1 MAPTSLAPVK
11 ANGGEGRA
19 LVSILV
25 FLIALFIASPLCDA
39 SAGDGLPE
47 LLNQVHWGET
57 SQQLLQ
63 HFGAAATR
71 LPKSLDFGDSYVD
84 VVLEKETLGGV
95 PVVTFFQMD
104 KATHGL
110 KRVQLE
116 RPPHGVNPPAFRAI
130 SSALNAAYGR
140 PDEICEVPPRPSGGY
155 QAAAEEKWL
164 RDGAVVSAIFR
175 DTTLQAF
182 EGCLFGPTNGWCG
195 LHGQLLVR
203 IGPPDGSADPCSL
216 AVRHGRPVG

>member
-1 MAPTSLAPVK
+1 MAPTSLVPVK
-11 ANGGEGRA
+11 ANGGEGQA
-19 LVSILV
+19 LVSTLV
-25 FLIALFIASPLCDA
+25 FLIALFIASPHCDA
-39 SAGDGLPE
+39 STGYGLPE

-84 VVLEKETLGGV
+84 VVLEKEMLGGV

-130 SSALNAAYGR
+130 SAALNAAYGR
-140 PDEICEVPPRPSGGY
+140 PDEICEVPPRPLGGY

-182 EGCLFGPTNGWCG
+182 EGCLFGPATGWCG

>member
-1 MAPTSLAPVK
+1 MSLAPVT
-11 ANGGEGRA
+11 ANGGEGRPR
-19 LVSILV
+19 VSTLV
-25 FLIALFIASPLCDA
+25 FLVALFIASHRCDA
-39 SAGDGLPE
+39 SVGGGLPD
-47 LLNQVHWGET
+47 LLTQVHWGET

-71 LPKSLDFGDSYVD
+71 LPKSLDFGDSYAD

-116 RPPHGVNPPAFRAI
+116 RPPHGVNPPVFRAI
-130 SSALNAAYGR
+130 SAALNAAYGP
-140 PDEICEVPPRPSGGY
+140 PDEICEVPVRPSGGY

-182 EGCLFGPTNGWCG
+182 EGCLFGPANGWCG

-203 IGPPDGSADPCSL
+203 IGPPDGGPDPCSL
-216 AVRHGRPVG
+216 AHHSHPVG